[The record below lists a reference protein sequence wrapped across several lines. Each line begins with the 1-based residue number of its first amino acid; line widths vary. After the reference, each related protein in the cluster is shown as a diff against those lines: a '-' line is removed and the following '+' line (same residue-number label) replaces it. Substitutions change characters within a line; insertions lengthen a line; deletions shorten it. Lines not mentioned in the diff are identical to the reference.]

1 MCYYHWLYK
10 PFRDFLSK
18 RNMSV
23 KKYKLV
29 PISFFDSMG
38 EKEIRNIE
46 EMETRDDGVNEDAR
60 SIKDIESAN
69 LHNTNFEPSDHYV
82 ADFKIGKSNEKD
94 VKSGGVVSKNKL
106 EGTVSDMREVDNMKF
121 IDELL
126 SNTSIPEELKIKLY
140 MLLRQKYDHNKENIE
155 NKIENDDDSAPS
167 HRGVLGK
174 VIADLHST
182 KAQAGYNLANIL
194 LNEPKHIRWNSDGA
208 ITHPYLKDN
217 KAFNLKMLIKSVLYK
232 RTPQSHTDIALR
244 IIRPFYEKLEKAG
257 VLLNDKLILKSPQ
270 VISNYVAW

>member
-1 MCYYHWLYK
+1 
-10 PFRDFLSK
+10 
-18 RNMSV
+18 MSV

-106 EGTVSDMREVDNMKF
+106 EGTVSDMQEYDNMKF

-140 MLLRQKYDHNKENIE
+140 MILRQKYDQSKENIE
-155 NKIENDDDSAPS
+155 NKQDINDGDGENIS
-167 HRGVLGK
+167 HRGALGK

-208 ITHPYLKDN
+208 ITHPYLKNN

-232 RTPQSHTDIALR
+232 KNSSKSH
-244 IIRPFYEKLEKAG
+244 
-257 VLLNDKLILKSPQ
+257 
-270 VISNYVAW
+270 